1 MTNLATYPKFSSIAF
16 IVFEL
21 QRKGAKMNLNF
32 HSKSTGQNYGNDSQK
47 VVDILSL
54 RSTKL
59 SLHFSKFSVN
69 L

>member
-32 HSKSTGQNYGNDSQK
+32 HSNPRVKTMVMIHK
-47 VVDILSL
+47 
-54 RSTKL
+54 KL
-59 SLHFSKFSVN
+59 
-69 L
+69 